1 MFKKII
7 AVLGATASG
16 KSQVALALAKKYNGF
31 LISADS
37 RQIYQE
43 LNIITGKDVGEWK
56 NGVYMV
62 DGVEECMVDFLAPTE
77 T

>member
-37 RQIYQE
+37 RQ
-43 LNIITGKDVGEWK
+43 
-56 NGVYMV
+56 VYKRL
-62 DGVEECMVDFLAPTE
+62 DIGTAKPTKADQALAAVHLIDLIEPGRHPRNA
-77 T
+77 